1 MSSDSITMIYV
12 DMDGVIANFNKRYI
26 DKFGVTPEETRH
38 KKSFSENFK
47 KFIDDREFANLELMP
62 DAQLLFSFLNSR
74 SNIPKEILSSTARE
88 DSHVAISEQKHEWLK
103 KHNINYKENFVP
115 GKSLKAQ
122 YATPTS
128 ILIDDTLSV
137 IDAWDKAGGI
147 GILHKNAVST
157 LAILSMYV

>member
-1 MSSDSITMIYV
+1 MIYV

-128 ILIDDTLSV
+128 ILIDDTISV

>member
-103 KHNINYKENFVP
+103 KHNINYKDNFVP
-115 GKSLKAQ
+115 RKSLKAQ

-128 ILIDDTLSV
+128 ILIDDTISV

>member
-128 ILIDDTLSV
+128 ILIDDTISV
-137 IDAWDKAGGI
+137 IDAWDKAGDT